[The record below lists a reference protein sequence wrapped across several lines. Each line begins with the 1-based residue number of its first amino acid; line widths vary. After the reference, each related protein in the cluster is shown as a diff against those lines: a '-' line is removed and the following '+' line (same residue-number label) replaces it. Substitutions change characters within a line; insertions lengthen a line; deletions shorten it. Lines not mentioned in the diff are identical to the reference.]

1 MAIFK
6 KKKDEQQKINVCQ
19 GITLSEAV
27 QMTRMAGYQEVLV
40 RGILEVL
47 IVFGSVGGILS
58 CVGLNYHM
66 LVLFLADAVIAA
78 YFSNLF
84 RTGKIWLRDIGYV
97 SYFIVFILAI
107 FLLKSYANSG
117 FYAMVNEFLNKITD
131 YFMVDDVKVFSESMG
146 NRAVTVPI
154 AAIFVSSIEII
165 VLNIFLSTY
174 MSIAAAVL
182 MGVPVFILPLFFRLE
197 PDVLYVILLCAGIF
211 GVIVLKGSRH
221 YKLVFDDRQFDTIEK
236 KGRLKTI
243 GYTQSGKIAAQITGV
258 LLGII
263 LLVLGVVNVAYPP
276 DNFTYRFKNSTVKE
290 KIEEPLGNLIMYGF
304 EALRNRP
311 NTGGIAEGQLGGVS
325 SVITDGETDL
335 ELIFTPY
342 STDTIYL
349 KAFVGDR
356 YSVDHWEKDE
366 GGMYPLPRVTDNNT
380 KGENKV
386 AEPDEAAGEAKSI
399 ESGRTIDKN
408 GTPVLDKT
416 DDAAHGKMDVVNI
429 SANPNYYY
437 MPYYTLWDSDME
449 SGYKNKNGIQ
459 RGQTQTYIYY
469 PDYSYE
475 ADNNGQIKESYLEVP
490 EENREVIAEFCREAG
505 FGGSDEEIVQQ
516 VTAYFEENFPYT
528 IHPGATPSGEDYVNY
543 FLTKTKKGLCA
554 HFASAATLIFRY
566 YGIPARY
573 CEGYA
578 VDYNGVLDGKLFNEY
593 HGDKVNG
600 NRKEY
605 DDYFTGENLLG
616 RTDVM
621 VVDVTDESAHA
632 WVEVFI
638 DGKWQVAE
646 TTPPAGEEEEQ
657 DDFWTRFGQYFF
669 GDGED
674 DTQNYGAVDTSAIFS
689 MENVRWVVM
698 ILAGIVAVAVLI
710 FVIKLMS
717 RKIKRMLSYHTDFVG
732 DDVIAYYS
740 YMCDYMRLARVGF
753 DDADTHLKQSKL
765 MLTRRGERVEDI
777 SPDRMS
783 NALAISE
790 TVEELSYDNGIDM
803 MSESLLDESARILD
817 ILKGVMV
824 FIKKNTD
831 KKKRIYAFFKL

>member
-1 MAIFK
+1 MGIFK
-6 KKKDEQQKINVCQ
+6 KKTTKEQQKINVCQ
-19 GITLSEAV
+19 GITLAESV
-27 QMTRMAGYQEVLV
+27 QMTKMARYQEVLV

-47 IVFGSVGGILS
+47 IVFGSVGGVLS

-66 LVLFLADAVIAA
+66 LVLFIADAAIAA

-97 SYFIVFILAI
+97 SYFAVFILAI

-117 FYAMVNEFLNKITD
+117 FYAMVNELLNKITD
-131 YFMVDDVKVFSESMG
+131 YFMVDDVKVFSESIG

-165 VLNIFLSTY
+165 ILNIFLSTY
-174 MSIAAAVL
+174 MSITAAVL

-197 PDVLYVILLCAGIF
+197 PDVLYVIMLCAGIF
-211 GVIVLKGSRH
+211 GVIALKGSRH
-221 YKLVFDDRQFDTIEK
+221 YRLVFDNSQFDTVEK
-236 KGRLKTI
+236 KGRLRSIK
-243 GYTQSGKIAAQITGV
+243 YNQSGKIAAQITGV

-263 LLVLGVVNVAYPP
+263 MLVLGIVNVAYPP
-276 DNFTYRFKNSTVKE
+276 DDFTYRFKNSSVKA

-325 SVITDGETDL
+325 SVITDGEPDL

-366 GGMYPLPRVTDNNT
+366 DGMYPVPHVVGNATTGET
-380 KGENKV
+380 K
-386 AEPDEAAGEAKSI
+386 AGETGSA
-399 ESGRTIDKN
+399 ESGSTAGKT
-408 GTPVLDKT
+408 GTTVLDKT
-416 DDAAHGKMDVVNI
+416 DEAAHGKMEIVNI
-429 SANPNYYY
+429 AANSHYYY
-437 MPYYTLWDSDME
+437 MPYYTLWDSGLE
-449 SGYKNKNGIQ
+449 SGYKNKVGIQ
-459 RGQTQTYIYY
+459 RGQAQSYIYY

-475 ADNNGQIKESYLEVP
+475 ADSRAQIKDSYLEIP
-490 EENREVIAEFCREAG
+490 EANRAVIEEFCREAG
-505 FGGSDEEIVQQ
+505 FGGTDEEIVQQ
-516 VTAYFEENFPYT
+516 VTAYFEKNFPYT

-543 FLTKTKKGLCA
+543 FLTTTKKGLCA
-554 HFASAATLIFRY
+554 HFASASTLIFRY

-593 HGDKVNG
+593 YG
-600 NRKEY
+600 NRSNNNEKKY

-632 WVEVFI
+632 WVEVYI

-646 TTPPAGEEEEQ
+646 TTPPAGDEEEQ

-669 GDGED
+669 GDGTD
-674 DTQNYGAVDTSAIFS
+674 DTQNYGTVDTSAVLS
-689 MENVRWVVM
+689 MENVRWVV
-698 ILAGIVAVAVLI
+698 IFLAGIVALAILV
-710 FVIKLMS
+710 FSIKIIV
-717 RKIKRMLSYHTDFVG
+717 RKIKRILSYHTDFIG
-732 DDVIAYYS
+732 KDVIAYYK
-740 YMCDYMRLARVGF
+740 YMCDYMRLTRVGF
-753 DDADTHLKQSKL
+753 DEADTHLKQSKL
-765 MLTRRGERVEDI
+765 MLIGRGERVEDI
-777 SPDRMS
+777 SPERMT
-783 NALAISE
+783 NALEISE

-803 MSESLLDESARILD
+803 MSESLIDKSGRILD
-817 ILKGVMV
+817 ILKSVMDFV
-824 FIKKNTD
+824 KKNTD
-831 KKKRIYAFFKL
+831 KRKRIYAFFKL

>member
-1 MAIFK
+1 MGIFK
-6 KKKDEQQKINVCQ
+6 KTEEKQKINVCQ
-19 GITLSEAV
+19 GITLAESV
-27 QMTRMAGYQEVLV
+27 QMTRMARYQEVLV

-47 IVFGSVGGILS
+47 IVFGSVGGVLS

-66 LVLFLADAVIAA
+66 LLLFIADAAIAA

-97 SYFIVFILAI
+97 SYFAIFILAI

-117 FYAMVNEFLNKITD
+117 FYAMVNELLNKITD
-131 YFMVDDVKVFSESMG
+131 YFMVDDVKVFSESIG

-174 MSIAAAVL
+174 MSITAAVL

-211 GVIVLKGSRH
+211 GVIALKGSRH
-221 YKLVFDDRQFDTIEK
+221 YRLVFDDRQFDTTEK

-243 GYTQSGKIAAQITGV
+243 RYTQSGKIAAQITGV

-263 LLVLGVVNVAYPP
+263 LLVLGIVNVAYPP
-276 DNFTYRFKNSTVKE
+276 DNFTYRFKNSSVKA

-325 SVITDGETDL
+325 SVITDGEPDL

-366 GGMYPLPRVTDNNT
+366 DGMYPQPQVAGDSTTGETKDAETD
-380 KGENKV
+380 KAAGENKTTETGRRTG
-386 AEPDEAAGEAKSI
+386 EPGV
-399 ESGRTIDKN
+399 T
-408 GTPVLDKT
+408 VLDKT
-416 DDAAHGKMDVVNI
+416 DEAAHGKMDVINIAANVN
-429 SANPNYYY
+429 YFY
-437 MPYYTLWDSDME
+437 MPYYTLWDSELE
-449 SGYKNKNGIQ
+449 SGYKNKSGIQ
-459 RGQTQTYIYY
+459 RGQAKSYIYY

-475 ADNNGQIKESYLEVP
+475 AGSKAQIKDSYLEIP
-490 EENREVIAEFCREAG
+490 EANRAVIEEFCKEAG
-505 FGGSDEEIVQQ
+505 FGGTDEEIVQQ
-516 VTAYFEENFPYT
+516 VTEYFEENFPYT

-543 FLTKTKKGLCA
+543 FLTTTKKGLCA

-593 HGDKVNG
+593 YGYN
-600 NRKEY
+600 NNSKEY
-605 DDYFTGENLLG
+605 DDYFTGENQLG

-632 WVEVFI
+632 WVEVYI

-646 TTPPAGEEEEQ
+646 TTPPAGDEEEQ

-669 GDGED
+669 GDGTD
-674 DTQNYGAVDTSAIFS
+674 DTQNYGAVDSSAILS
-689 MENVRWVVM
+689 MDNVKWIVLFLASLLAVV
-698 ILAGIVAVAVLI
+698 ILVFIIRLLV
-710 FVIKLMS
+710 
-717 RKIKRMLSYHTDFVG
+717 RKIKRILSYHTDFVG
-732 DDVIAYYS
+732 DDVIGYYT
-740 YMCDYMRLARVGF
+740 YMCDYMRLTRVGF
-753 DDADTHLKQSKL
+753 DEADTHLKQSKL
-765 MLTRRGERVEDI
+765 MLTGKGERVENLD
-777 SPDRMS
+777 PTRMS
-783 NALAISE
+783 NALEISE

-803 MSESLLDESARILD
+803 MSESLIDKSARIYN

-824 FIKKNTD
+824 FVKNNTD
-831 KKKRIYAFFKL
+831 LKKRIYAFFKL